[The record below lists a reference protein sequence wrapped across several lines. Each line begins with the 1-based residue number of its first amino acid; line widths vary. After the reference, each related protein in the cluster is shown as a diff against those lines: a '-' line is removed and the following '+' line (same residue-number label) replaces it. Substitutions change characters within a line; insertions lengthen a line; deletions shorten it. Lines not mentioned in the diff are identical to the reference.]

1 VSAATARWAYDTGAK
16 RDLRIDFLRGAAM
29 VGMIV
34 DHTGGDSSWLYVLT
48 GGNRFFVS
56 AAGRPSRLLQP
67 EPSGIWRLGHNARI
81 SRPKT

>member
-1 VSAATARWAYDTGAK
+1 MSAATARLAYDTGAK

-48 GGNRFFVS
+48 GGNRFFMS
-56 AAGRPSRLLQP
+56 AA
-67 EPSGIWRLGHNARI
+67 EAFFFMSGFVTGVVYSGLTARG
-81 SRPKT
+81 SWE